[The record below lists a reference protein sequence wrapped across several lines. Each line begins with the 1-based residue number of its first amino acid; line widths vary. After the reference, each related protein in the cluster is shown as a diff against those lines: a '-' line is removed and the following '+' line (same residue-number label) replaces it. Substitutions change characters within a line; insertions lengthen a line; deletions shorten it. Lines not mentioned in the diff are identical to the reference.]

1 MKLKTALIGAVSA
14 IAFSGVAMA
23 ADSITVV
30 SWGGAYTKSQVE
42 AYHKPWIAKT
52 GNQIVSEDYNGG
64 LAEIKAQVEAGNVTW
79 DIVDVE
85 LSDAVRACDEG
96 LAEVIDQS
104 ILPAAPDGTPAAD
117 DFISGTLDVECA
129 VPTIVWSTIFAYDS
143 SEMGGKSAIASL
155 DLENTTPANVRSAIS
170 SEMPDADVGALS
182 IPEVYAFASAHAK
195 MFPGSGPATIAD
207 FFDLEKFPGKR
218 GIRKSP
224 KANLEMAL
232 MADGVAAGDVY
243 DVLGTPE
250 GVDRA
255 FAKLDSI
262 KSDVVW
268 WEAGAQPPQLL
279 ADGEV
284 AMTTAYNG
292 RIFNAV
298 AAEDKPFEIVWDGQ
312 VWDLDLWIIPK
323 GAPNKDAALD
333 FMAFSTDTQRLADQA
348 SWISYG
354 PTRQSSAPLVASYA
368 TKPDLE
374 MGPQMPTA
382 PENFKNAL
390 QNDFEFWADNQDELN
405 ERFNAWLAK

>member
-1 MKLKTALIGAVSA
+1 MKLKSILIGAVSA
-14 IAFSGVAMA
+14 TAISGAAMA
-23 ADSITVV
+23 ADTITVV

-42 AYHKPWIAKT
+42 AYHKPWMAKS
-52 GNQIVSEDYNGG
+52 GNVIVSEDYNGG
-64 LAEIKAQVEAGNVTW
+64 LAEIKSQVEAGNVKW

-96 LAEVIDQS
+96 LAEEIDMS
-104 ILPAAPDGTPAAD
+104 ILPPAPDGTPAAD
-117 DFISGTLDVECA
+117 DFIAGTLDVPCA
-129 VPTIVWSTIFAYDS
+129 VPTIVWSTIFAYDGS
-143 SEMGGKSAIASL
+143 KM
-155 DLENTTPANVRSAIS
+155 AN
-170 SEMPDADVGALS
+170 
-182 IPEVYAFASAHAK
+182 
-195 MFPGSGPATIAD
+195 GPKTIAD
-207 FFDLEKFPGKR
+207 FFDLANFPGKR

-243 DVLGTPE
+243 EVLGTEE

-262 KSDVVW
+262 KSEVVW

-298 AAEDKPFEIVWDGQ
+298 AAEDKPFNIVWDGQ

-323 GAPNKDAALD
+323 GAPNKDAAMD
-333 FMAFSTDTQRLADQA
+333 FLAFSTATEQLAGQA

-368 TKPDLE
+368 TKPELA

-405 ERFNAWLAK
+405 ERFNAWLAQ